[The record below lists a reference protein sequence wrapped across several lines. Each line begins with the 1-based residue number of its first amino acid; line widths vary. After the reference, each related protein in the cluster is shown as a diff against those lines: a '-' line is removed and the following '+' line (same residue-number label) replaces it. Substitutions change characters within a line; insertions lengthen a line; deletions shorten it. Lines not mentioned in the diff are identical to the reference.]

1 MVIVNA
7 RKRRM
12 RAMGVTMGLA
22 LVAMQ
27 AAVADADTRK
37 SCEVHAVVMV
47 AEMKASAA
55 TPMNDEQVALVRA
68 TALKSCLVQSG
79 AGTSPASAVAAA
91 PAVVAQVSAP
101 ATAAQA
107 KPDNSFFGTL
117 GQIFSGPVVRKP
129 GNERLLERSQH

>member
-1 MVIVNA
+1 
-7 RKRRM
+7 M

-55 TPMNDEQVALVRA
+55 TPMNDDQVALVRA

>member
-1 MVIVNA
+1 
-7 RKRRM
+7 M

-27 AAVADADTRK
+27 AEVADADTRK

-68 TALKSCLVQSG
+68 TALKSCLVQS
-79 AGTSPASAVAAA
+79 GTSPASAVAAA